1 MGKDWDR
8 LDWGGNEVGAMTAMQ
23 RQQNSHRIWLSEV
36 YRVLKPGGTVKAFS
50 GTRTF
55 HRMAAAMEEA
65 GFVLEPSGSLEAWMY
80 GCLSEDSEILTEQ
93 GWVPGPQV
101 EVGDRVACWDSD
113 TGAITLQPVQD
124 VTRAPYEGEMVCFR
138 NDNTDQLLTP
148 NHRVYKRSRVRKMV
162 DGMRETSEPEHWE
175 VAEASEINR
184 WNNLRLPLAGIH
196 DGEGIGGEDWAKL
209 LAWIWTE
216 GGFDQSG
223 TGVRIYQSSVNMEHV
238 EEIQA
243 LVSQFAPGHKLY
255 TRDRTYKGRVYTEYT
270 WFFTGE
276 VALKIRETLPEKRP
290 TWSLLWS
297 MTQGEKHAF
306 VGAAL
311 RGDGSCSKGRWAFY
325 QKHPDDLLW
334 FQTAAHLMN
343 RQGRINPRKKVVGLH
358 MNPTTQL
365 QARHLKVASEPYSG
379 LVWCVKVP
387 TGAFLARR
395 SGKVFITGNSGFP
408 KSMNISKQIDK
419 QAGAERE
426 VVGPYRTPEGGQVL
440 STYNNWQSDAIQ
452 EGEQG
457 RRVPMVTSPA
467 TSDAERWEGWGT
479 ALKPSWEPVIVG
491 RKPA

>member
-8 LDWGGNEVGAMTAMQ
+8 LDWGGNEVDAMTAMQ
-23 RQQNSHRIWLSEV
+23 RQQNSHRIWLAEV

-65 GFVLEPSGSLEAWMY
+65 GFILGPSESLEAWMY

-162 DGMRETSEPEHWE
+162 DGVRVSSEPEHWE

-196 DGEGIGGEDWAKL
+196 DGKGIGGEEWAKL

-255 TRDRTYKGRVYTEYT
+255 TRDRTYKDRMYTEYT

-276 VALKIRETLPEKRP
+276 VALKVRETLPEKRP

-408 KSMNISKQIDK
+408 KSHNVAVYLDRMLTEGKSREIKRKGVGNLNGRFADAMEGFVSQSKDHQIK
-419 QAGAERE
+419 TEEAA
-426 VVGPYRTPEGGQVL
+426 
-440 STYNNWQSDAIQ
+440 
-452 EGEQG
+452 
-457 RRVPMVTSPA
+457 
-467 TSDAERWEGWGT
+467 RWIGWGT
-479 ALKPSWEPVIVG
+479 ALKPSFEPVIVG